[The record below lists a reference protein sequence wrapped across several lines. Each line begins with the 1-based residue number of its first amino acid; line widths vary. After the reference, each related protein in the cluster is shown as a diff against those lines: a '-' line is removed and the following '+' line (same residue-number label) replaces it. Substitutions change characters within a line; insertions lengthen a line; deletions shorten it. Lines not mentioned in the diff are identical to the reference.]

1 MSERMKKVVESVI
14 GQKSTPDTTSTEGNA
29 MKTVVKKP
37 AGKGPVKKATPKKKA
52 AKKRAT
58 TVVTPDYT
66 FDKFKLPATITGL
79 KSRVGATQKP
89 VKVSSMEH
97 GVQLMIAAGYP
108 EALVVRIFRAQV
120 KWATKDDMWIAARA
134 HKYLVQERNLME
146 EGHIV
151 DELHPVYQK
160 VLNRRKASRKAAAT
174 RKAKAA
180 KKA

>member
-1 MSERMKKVVESVI
+1 MSDRMKKVVESVI
-14 GQKSTPDTTSTEGNA
+14 GQKSTPNTTSTKGST

-37 AGKGPVKKATPKKKA
+37 AGKGPVKKSTPKKKA
-52 AKKRAT
+52 AKKAT
-58 TVVTPDYT
+58 TVVVPVYT
-66 FDKFKLPATITGL
+66 FDKFKLPTTITGL

-174 RKAKAA
+174 RKAKAT